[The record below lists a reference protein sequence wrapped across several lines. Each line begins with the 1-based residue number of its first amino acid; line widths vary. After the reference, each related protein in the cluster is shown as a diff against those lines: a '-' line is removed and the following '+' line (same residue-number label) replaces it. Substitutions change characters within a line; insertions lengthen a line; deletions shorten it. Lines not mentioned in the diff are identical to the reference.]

1 MSKWLLERLYT
12 YKDQP
17 TARFAFQ
24 GSINWIRGLSILAS
38 SEEFSDDNLRNYYTG
53 VQRRTVNQVADT
65 LVFEN
70 VLMSYHHI
78 SALQKFNS
86 LDGHHYDVVRSAI
99 ISWYYAVYY
108 AAKAMIAATSE
119 SDPQTHADAGKVWQ
133 NNIITRNLAVG
144 VFGFN
149 LTDITPSHTDQTI
162 QTMRNGNRF
171 DLNTYP
177 TNTDEAL
184 GCIYSYL
191 KGTSEYTRWQT
202 EERIRQSREFRDL
215 DVSDFRTK
223 AAREMRDNKL
233 RLGITNILTQAFRYR
248 GKANYRDSIYLSYGE
263 DRSQEIKV
271 FLGDLQI
278 ISTNFLR
285 MAAFYVSKRIER
297 GTWKVFIEDLDRNS
311 RLTISSSVLGVK
323 E

>member
-12 YKDQP
+12 HKDQP

-24 GSINWIRGLSILAS
+24 GSINWMRGLAILVD
-38 SEEFSDDNLRNYYTG
+38 SEEFSDENLRNYYAG
-53 VQRRTVNQVADT
+53 VQRRTVNQAADT

-119 SDPQTHADAGKVWQ
+119 SDPQTHAEAGKVWQ
-133 NNIITRNLAVG
+133 NNIILRNLAVG
-144 VFGFN
+144 AFGLS

-191 KGTSEYTRWQT
+191 KGTAEYTRWQT
-202 EERIRQSREFRDL
+202 EERIRQSREFKDL
-215 DVSDFRTK
+215 GVTDFRTK
-223 AAREMRDNKL
+223 VAREMRDNKL
-233 RLGITNILTQAFRYR
+233 RSGITNILTQAFRYR

-263 DRSQEIKV
+263 DRSQEIEV

-285 MAAFYVSKRIER
+285 MAAFYVSKRVEN
-297 GTWKVFIEDLDRNS
+297 GTWDEFVADIGQNSKLAISVDLLRVDR
-311 RLTISSSVLGVK
+311 
-323 E
+323 